1 MAWRQTVARTYLTGN
16 INRMKCQVRLGSPDL
31 QNELTDAA
39 MLESLLGVLLITLVL
54 LAIVVLV
61 GRITLG
67 P

>member
-1 MAWRQTVARTYLTGN
+1 
-16 INRMKCQVRLGSPDL
+16 
-31 QNELTDAA
+31 

-54 LAIVVLV
+54 LAIIVLV